1 MDTIRNFEWDGI
13 LRVFRRE
20 KELDPQGIASHG
32 GRSKR
37 FSAGDE
43 HTTRDYVVRGAQLF
57 FLLIAL
63 FINVAI
69 AGVLRWTRSHMES
82 SGGDAVFQ
90 KNEKVGPS
98 ALTALN
104 FIIVI
109 QALILSAALLA
120 IPLLHDRVGY
130 FKGTC

>member
-1 MDTIRNFEWDGI
+1 MDAIRNFEWDGI

-69 AGVLRWTRSHMES
+69 AGMRAGLARTWKAQAVMQSFRKTRRS
-82 SGGDAVFQ
+82 
-90 KNEKVGPS
+90 
-98 ALTALN
+98 
-104 FIIVI
+104 
-109 QALILSAALLA
+109 
-120 IPLLHDRVGY
+120 DRRP
-130 FKGTC
+130 